1 MELEEQ
7 ALYEIQNIVEDT
19 FGSNV
24 PPQLKKELIREITNT
39 GQLDVENVVERFAD
53 YGYIQKVSTSTQSR
67 VNDYQ
72 SLDYKQTLD
81 FIHQLE
87 QMNQSLL
94 NNNISI
100 ENSNKA
106 DLQHLIKQLRSY
118 HKQRDTVIANELKQ
132 QRKHYQLEIERY
144 RKLIADLQNNK
155 QAFENK
161 LLHKLFN
168 YYDMQIQHID
178 TLINSYQSLIDNMSY
193 FDKTIQQTKKSYG
206 ETQFSKQLKE
216 SELDEQTPTKENS

>member
-19 FGSNV
+19 FGANL
-24 PPQLKKELIREITNT
+24 PPQLKKELIREITQS
-39 GQLDVENVVERFAD
+39 GHLDIENVVERFAD
-53 YGYIQKVSTSTQSR
+53 YGHIQKVSTSAQSR
-67 VNDYQ
+67 TKDYQ

-106 DLQHLIKQLRSY
+106 DLQHLIKQLRCY
-118 HKQRDTVIANELKQ
+118 HKQRDTVIANDLKQ

-144 RKLIADLQNNK
+144 RQLIADLQTNK

-178 TLINSYQSLIDNMSY
+178 TLINSYQSLIDNMQT
-193 FDKTIQQTKKSYG
+193 FDKTIQQTNKSYG
-206 ETQFSKQLKE
+206 DTQFFKQLKE
-216 SELDEQTPTKENS
+216 SELDEQTTTKEDS